1 MLPGS
6 AGGWDQL
13 GHIPGLDEKGE
24 TDTESRRV
32 DVAELAFQAARDRVV
47 LRVHPSLGLPSALSG
62 LAGRHQGQ
70 ERPAWREALAA
81 AYETLPED
89 ESHYRQ
95 TVRCLLA
102 GGFTYEVYPDGQGVV
117 FMAQR
122 RLRTSRMWFP
132 PLDDGDDSISR
143 VARRDRV
150 SLADHANHVLKVLD
164 DLLTTLPLTDL
175 AEALRQA
182 GTLHDHGKADD
193 RFQAM
198 LKRESRTEAWL
209 GAGRSA
215 FLLAKSD
222 ALPETQRVRKVARQR
237 AQLPD
242 GFRHEMLSLQ
252 MAQKSRD
259 LPKDS
264 LLRDLTLH
272 LIAAHHGYARPLAPA
287 IVDEAPPDV
296 RVDDLVVNAD
306 ERLAGPPHRLDFGI
320 PHRFWVLTR
329 HFGWWGLAYLESVL
343 RLADQQASSA
353 EDSGELENGTNQTIP
368 EATV

>member
-1 MLPGS
+1 VLPGS

-272 LIAAHHGYARPLAPA
+272 LIAAHHGHARPLAPA

-296 RVDDLVVNAD
+296 R
-306 ERLAGPPHRLDFGI
+306 R
-320 PHRFWVLTR
+320 
-329 HFGWWGLAYLESVL
+329 
-343 RLADQQASSA
+343 
-353 EDSGELENGTNQTIP
+353 
-368 EATV
+368 